1 MRGMAGPSQN
11 AGQIESARILIVDD
25 EPQNI
30 AILVKLL
37 REKGYA
43 VRAARDADHA
53 LQTLEIETVD
63 LILLDIRMPKMSGFE
78 FCDKLK
84 QEQRTAAIPVI
95 FLTALN
101 EVEDKVRGLELGAVD
116 YITKPFNLDEVLAR
130 VVRQLKLRSEH
141 LVAMGNLAA
150 HMQSM
155 FQERPK
161 LKGYGEYR
169 KSGLDTE
176 KRKEICRLLQAY
188 FEEESPYLDEGL
200 DVETIAGKLK
210 VTRHNL
216 SEAVNMEMNRSIA
229 YLINRYRIDH
239 FCELSQQQPDA
250 TILELLFQCG
260 YNSKSVFNRWF
271 KTIRKTTPKKFR
283 KALSPGAVR

>member
-1 MRGMAGPSQN
+1 M
-11 AGQIESARILIVDD
+11 
-25 EPQNI
+25 
-30 AILVKLL
+30 
-37 REKGYA
+37 
-43 VRAARDADHA
+43 
-53 LQTLEIETVD
+53 QTLEIEIVD
-63 LILLDIRMPKMSGFE
+63 LILLDIRMPKMSGFD
-78 FCDKLK
+78 FCEKLK

-101 EVEDKVRGLELGAVD
+101 EVDDKVRGLELGAVD

-141 LVAMGNLAA
+141 IAELGNLAA
-150 HMQSM
+150 PMHNGSQRLSK
-155 FQERPK
+155 PK
-161 LKGYGEYR
+161 GQGKYF
-169 KSGLDTE
+169 KSGLDPG
-176 KRKEICRLLQAY
+176 KRKEICKRLTAF
-188 FEEESPYLDEGL
+188 FEKESPYLDEGL
-200 DVETIAGKLK
+200 NVDTIAAKLK

-216 SEAVNMEMNRSIA
+216 SEAVNVEMNRSIA

-250 TILELLFQCG
+250 TILDLLFQCG

-271 KTIRKTTPKKFR
+271 KTIKKTTPKKFR